1 MRSTLTDYLGSVL
14 DAPISRL
21 RRQTI
26 SIALCVAAA
35 IGAIF
40 YAAAAATL
48 ALEAQVGPVYAHL
61 ITAGAFILLAIGAI
75 LVPRLLSRSEAIT
88 HRAQAEAKA
97 MPRNDRMAMIIEA
110 VLMGFNAA
118 AGKKTAKA
126 GKH

>member
-1 MRSTLTDYLGSVL
+1 MALWIIAHGRSRDVPSPERLELHGPAARQFSNSGSGTPRSLRWSVILSTARLPAAREASIQTDRTS
-14 DAPISRL
+14 
-21 RRQTI
+21 
-26 SIALCVAAA
+26 
-35 IGAIF
+35 GAD
-40 YAAAAATL
+40 
-48 ALEAQVGPVYAHL
+48 
-61 ITAGAFILLAIGAI
+61 GA
-75 LVPRLLSRSEAIT
+75 SETIT